1 MKHQYGVYEPSEY
14 YLHSAGWGTM
24 AFIHGQMAGAIRLEA
39 ESAIVFECYFFNNSN
54 LKGGAFYLN
63 KNKKFEHQFVSIRNS
78 IFSMNEAGDTG
89 ASIDLD
95 KNILLISGDI
105 TNCYI
110 FNNLAWR
117 KGKIDFLF
125 FNLFFW

>member
-1 MKHQYGVYEPSEY
+1 
-14 YLHSAGWGTM
+14 M